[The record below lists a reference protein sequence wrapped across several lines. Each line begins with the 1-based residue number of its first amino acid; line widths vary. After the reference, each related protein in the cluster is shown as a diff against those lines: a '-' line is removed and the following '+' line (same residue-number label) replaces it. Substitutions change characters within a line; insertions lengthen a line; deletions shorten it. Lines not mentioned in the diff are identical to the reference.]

1 RDETLLDLKRKPS
14 HAGSEA
20 LQSRGAVC
28 SRCQPFG
35 NGHKT
40 LLEVRLKPCHARSE
54 IPQDRSAILLS
65 EALREAHNF
74 LLKGGRKRR
83 HFLCECRKSPNA
95 LLGFVDAV
103 GEDEQALLQVGAKS
117 C

>member
-1 RDETLLDLKRKPS
+1 M
-14 HAGSEA
+14 
-20 LQSRGAVC
+20 
-28 SRCQPFG
+28 
-35 NGHKT
+35 
-40 LLEVRLKPCHARSE
+40 
-54 IPQDRSAILLS
+54 LS
-65 EALREAHNF
+65 EALREADNFLLKGGRKRRHARSETPEDRSAILFSEALREADKF